1 MPGYDHTIGLLQV
14 KKAGTST
21 WVTIPNKYIKLEEY
35 KITPNQMLDLDSY
48 RSETGVLLRNV
59 LSHTATKAEYQT
71 PIISETDLAAMMTI
85 IRNGYTDTKA
95 HTLELKYYVPETQ
108 SYKTGTFYVPDI
120 DYTIRQIDDT
130 NNKVTYNPVRVA
142 FIEY

>member
-1 MPGYDHTIGLLQV
+1 MAYSASTGLLQV
-14 KKAGTST
+14 KNAVTST

-48 RSETGVLLRNV
+48 RSETGLLLRNV

-71 PIISETDLAAMMTI
+71 PIIDAPDLLAMMTI
-85 IRNGYTDTKA
+85 IRNGYTDSKA
-95 HTLELKYYVPETQ
+95 HKLELKYYVPETGN
-108 SYKTGTFYVPDI
+108 YKTGTFYVPDI
-120 DYTIRQIDDT
+120 DFTIRHIDDDT
-130 NNKVTYNPVRVA
+130 ALVTYNPVRVA